1 MGIEI
6 RLLTDQQQELEA
18 LYRFRYAI
26 YRNKV
31 GARVP
36 EADQKLDQLMDA
48 YDTVA
53 YQYACF
59 RNGDIIGS
67 LRVFDC
73 KDLEDS
79 SPLATKYILG
89 SALQE
94 VGKNAI
100 AFAGRLA
107 VEQNARKGMLMVRL
121 MQLAMREA
129 RQRGIRIGVLDC
141 SAYLL
146 PIYEGLGFKRYEE
159 PFNDPVYGLKIPL
172 LFLLGDYKGLS
183 KIDSPLAEVAKEFG
197 DDEEARDWYE
207 QEYGTKQ
214 TAATNRSMDSITA
227 RFNELRS
234 GGGNTLSLFS
244 DFSEEEIAA
253 VLRKSALIH
262 ANKGDLIICA
272 GLNESFLF
280 IILSGQ
286 VHVMN
291 ADDCQNHIAT
301 MGRGEFLGEIA
312 FLTGS
317 GRTKDVMAAEACDL
331 LLINGEILHGI
342 LKRNNEIARK
352 FHHNLSV
359 ALAMRMAR
367 R

>member
-6 RLLTDQQQELEA
+6 RLMTYRQELEA
-18 LYRFRYAI
+18 MYRFRYSI

-31 GARVP
+31 GARIP
-36 EADQKLDQLMDA
+36 KADKILDQLTDA

-59 RNGDIIGS
+59 RDGDIIGS
-67 LRVFDC
+67 LRVFDYR
-73 KDLEDS
+73 DLEDPS
-79 SPLATKYILG
+79 SLVTKYG
-89 SALQE
+89 VGPALQNF
-94 VGKNAI
+94 GKNAVT
-100 AFAGRLA
+100 FAGRLA

-129 RQRGIRIGVLDC
+129 RQRGIRIGFLDC
-141 SAYLL
+141 NGYLL

-172 LFLLGDYKGLS
+172 LFLLGDHKGLS
-183 KIDSPLAEVAKEFG
+183 KIASPLADIAKEFG
-197 DDEEARDWYE
+197 DDEAARDWYE
-207 QEYGTKQ
+207 QAYGGKQ
-214 TAATNRSMDSITA
+214 STATSRSLESVTA
-227 RFNELRS
+227 LLNELRS
-234 GGGNTLSLFS
+234 GEDNTVSLFS
-244 DFSEEEIAA
+244 DCSQEEVTA
-253 VLRKSALIH
+253 VLRKCAIIH

-280 IILSGQ
+280 LILSGQ
-286 VHVMN
+286 VHVMQTT
-291 ADDCQNHIAT
+291 APTPVAT
-301 MGRGEFLGEIA
+301 MGKGEFLGEIA

-317 GRTKDVMAAEACDL
+317 GRTKDVMAAEPCDL

-342 LKRNNEIARK
+342 MKRNNDIARK
-352 FHHNLSV
+352 LHRNLSV
-359 ALAMRMAR
+359 ALAERMAR